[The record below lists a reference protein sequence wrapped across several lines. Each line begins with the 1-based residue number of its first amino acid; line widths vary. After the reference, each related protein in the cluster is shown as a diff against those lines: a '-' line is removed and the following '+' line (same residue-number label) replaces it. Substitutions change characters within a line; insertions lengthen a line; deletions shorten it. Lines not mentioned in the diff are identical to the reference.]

1 MSRDIWHRKA
11 GAGDAAAK
19 VRTFQLSR
27 MPAAPQ
33 LLEKFLVR
41 QDDPIADPAAA
52 RLHADTHIALQ
63 PFFFGQDADVEKIVF
78 GRGDRFALFGLAP
91 GWKLMEELIS
101 L

>member
-1 MSRDIWHRKA
+1 M
-11 GAGDAAAK
+11 
-19 VRTFQLSR
+19 L
-27 MPAAPQ
+27 
-33 LLEKFLVR
+33 
-41 QDDPIADPAAA
+41 
-52 RLHADTHIALQ
+52 THIALQ